1 MTSKVNI
8 KFIKKI
14 SNLKLLSELKDDIGE
29 IKLKNDQTTSSL
41 ITKKLEIKAVFCNR
55 EEIVLCG
62 NELIEHFVRNK
73 FPKLKF
79 ESSHSDGDILKKNT
93 NFAQLSGDVRWILV
107 LERTL
112 LNFIQHLSSISTLT
126 RRYKEKLRKSKTK
139 LLDTRKTT
147 NGLRFLE
154 KYATKMGGAENHR
167 ISLQDK
173 ILIKDNHIKVLGG
186 ISQVL
191 KKIKQKR
198 ISEFQIECET
208 YSEVKKCI
216 NQKCTYILL
225 DNMPIREIKKCINF
239 GLSYEK
245 KITFEISGGINLK
258 NIEKYSLLGADYIST
273 SKITNS
279 AKAVDIGLDII

>member
-1 MTSKVNI
+1 MNI
-8 KFIKKI
+8 RFIKKI
-14 SNLKLLSELKDDIGE
+14 SNLKLISELKDDIGE
-29 IKLKNDQTTSSL
+29 IKILNDKTTSTL
-41 ITKKLEIKAVFCNR
+41 ISKKLEKKAVFCNR

-62 NELIEHFVRNK
+62 NQLIENFIRRK

-79 ESSHSDGDILKKNT
+79 ESNYNDGDVLKKNT
-93 NFAQLSGDVRWILV
+93 YFAQLTGDARWILI

-126 RRYKEKLRKSKTK
+126 RKYKDKLKKSETK

-154 KYATKMGGAENHR
+154 KYATGIGGAENHR
-167 ISLQDK
+167 LNLNDK

-191 KKIKQKR
+191 KEVKKKKIK
-198 ISEFQIECET
+198 EFQIECET
-208 YSEVKKCI
+208 YSEVEKCI
-216 NQKCTYILL
+216 NQKCTHILL
-225 DNMPIREIKKCINF
+225 DNMSITEIKKCINL
-239 GLSYEK
+239 GLNCKK
-245 KITFEISGGINLK
+245 KITFEISGGIDLK
-258 NIEKYSLLGADYIST
+258 NIKKYSLLGADYIST

-279 AKAVDIGLDII
+279 AKTVDIGLDII

>member
-1 MTSKVNI
+1 VNI
-8 KFIKKI
+8 RFIKKI
-14 SNLKLLSELKDDIGE
+14 SNLKLISELKDDIGE
-29 IKLKNDQTTSSL
+29 IKILNDKTTSTL
-41 ITKKLEIKAVFCNR
+41 ISKKLEKKAVFCNR

-62 NELIEHFVRNK
+62 NQLIENFIRRK

-79 ESSHSDGDILKKNT
+79 ESNYNDGDTLKKNT
-93 NFAQLSGDVRWILV
+93 YFAQLTGDVRWILI

-126 RRYKEKLRKSKTK
+126 RKYKKKLKKSSTK

-154 KYATKMGGAENHR
+154 KYATGIGGAENHR
-167 ISLQDK
+167 INLKDK

-191 KKIKQKR
+191 KEVKQKKIK
-198 ISEFQIECET
+198 EFQIECET
-208 YSEVKKCI
+208 YSEVEKCI
-216 NQKCTYILL
+216 NQKCKHILL
-225 DNMPIREIKKCINF
+225 DNMSIREIKKCISL
-239 GLSYEK
+239 GLSNKK

-279 AKAVDIGLDII
+279 AKTVDIGLDII